1 MTLMRKRSQERLAT
15 SLCAGWR
22 ISFRKKERPTF
33 YVRKRIEWEKH
44 IEELAAEGPEA
55 FQKM

>member
-1 MTLMRKRSQERLAT
+1 MRKRSQERLAT